1 MKPKMRDLQ
10 KTEINKKR
18 IMKKV
23 KEQIHQSPK
32 KQFIFL
38 PFITLGFVAIIALF
52 LFFTLQPDEPN
63 NLALKP
69 PILYET
75 KLEEDNLTFYETEQ
89 GYQFSYYD
97 AQQDAWH
104 KTPPMSLPTDEEG
117 FDWAMLRMTQTEQVM
132 LGGIITDPQIE
143 SVHAIQFDT
152 QEFIETIEVKAFT
165 TWTDS
170 YAEVVDLGDFKI
182 WYLFLEQLIE
192 SSNGP
197 DPLRIEALNAEKE
210 VIWRSGI
217 YNGELENGYV
227 QYAEPVQAEDIEYE
241 LTLFKPDETVSFLEP
256 YSVIYKG
263 PGSEEAVIHFIFD
276 EVKTHDVEL
285 RGYEWKDK
293 GKTLILDLGEGI
305 ELIQGSAGGEM
316 FGKTLIESYFAL
328 YPDLQTIVFSHY
340 HSFESKLD
348 HFGIGYPYRRE

>member
-1 MKPKMRDLQ
+1 
-10 KTEINKKR
+10 
-18 IMKKV
+18 MKKV
-23 KEQIHQSPK
+23 NEQIHQSPK
-32 KQFIFL
+32 KQFVFL
-38 PFITLGFVAIIALF
+38 PIVTLGFVAMIGIF
-52 LFFTLQPDEPN
+52 LFFTLQPDEPGN
-63 NLALKP
+63 ITIDH

-75 KLEEDNLTFYETEQ
+75 NLEEGELTFYETEQ
-89 GYQFSYYD
+89 GYQFSYHD
-97 AQQDAWH
+97 NQQDALH
-104 KTPPMSLPTDEEG
+104 KMSPIPLPTNEEG
-117 FDWAMLRMTQTEQVM
+117 FDWTMLP
-132 LGGIITDPQIE
+132 ITNNERVLLAGVVKDSQIQ

-152 QEFIETIEVKAFT
+152 QKLIETLEVKAFA

-170 YAEVVDLGDFKI
+170 YAEVVDLGEFKI

-197 DPLRIEALNAEKE
+197 DPLRIEALNAKKE

-217 YNGELENGYV
+217 YNGKLENGYV
-227 QYAEPVQAEDIEYE
+227 QHTEPIQAEEIEYE
-241 LTLFKPDETVSFLEP
+241 LTLFKQDETASFVEP
-256 YSVIYKG
+256 YSEIYKG
-263 PGSEEAVIHFIFD
+263 PGTEEAMIHFIFN
-276 EVKTHDVEL
+276 EVKTHDVQL

-305 ELIQGSAGGEM
+305 EVIQGSAGGGM
-316 FGKTLIESYFAL
+316 FVKTLTESYFTL